1 MPSRNGIRHTKPPDL
16 VQSHHAELITPLL
29 PLSVPSV
36 AETWGQ
42 LVGRGLD
49 TGSLSVTLVAPIP
62 FLSPCCLMHAW
73 LWRSTGRANFC
84 TRVDCWML
92 SVRSYLAP
100 ILVRQANV
108 EYVSTATEH

>member
-1 MPSRNGIRHTKPPDL
+1 M
-16 VQSHHAELITPLL
+16 
-29 PLSVPSV
+29 
-36 AETWGQ
+36 GQ